1 MSYGNRYLEIRNFIR
16 YCTKLKVETDESEL
30 EYYEEKGIMLPVAR
44 VVLPEE
50 YIKRTSKARPT
61 ASTEMPLPDEWPELN
76 QLYDRL
82 LAHPQLYAEL
92 PDEELVDS
100 FDRAFDRNHPYLV
113 RPEPGNFKP
122 WDSYRVLVEYQDN
135 HDIEK
140 STAIHYYSYW
150 QVHQLYDIQKCPD
163 LYQNRFILSL
173 LPEEVKQRHRLP
185 RARNL
190 DIYRDF
196 HGRARFFD
204 ALSFYITMYHREHGR
219 TFASIPERHRVKTL
233 DRQQHKDYVER
244 LSAHAKFVCG
254 RYSLKEQDLYTF
266 LIRLLH
272 LRSDYIQAERLKL
285 ATELENDITYQAR
298 LTASI
303 TGKDLEEIANE
314 IGKIDTF
321 SVKRE
326 FRHIHLPTKERDEA
340 QQVLLHYA
348 KKMAQALAKNT
359 VQPSIGAFSENE
371 ISGLLDFCE
380 HNGLTLLPYTLSE
393 LLATEDEASRKF
405 RRLTLYGTS
414 KNLATCLEY
423 FLKAIASRGQITL
436 PSKATLTPVV
446 KTLMTNQTGWI
457 PLFEQRTSCLRGED
471 PAEFLSNLTRLL
483 NDHELAGSEDG
494 FWARCFLISCLARNL
509 AVHNYPTDDWFY
521 GDLYGEML
529 RHLLYSFFYSWHVA
543 KRAGWV

>member
-1 MSYGNRYLEIRNFIR
+1 MTYGNRYLEIRNVIR
-16 YCTKLKVETDESEL
+16 YCTKLKVKTDESEL

-50 YIKRTSKARPT
+50 YIKRTSKAR
-61 ASTEMPLPDEWPELN
+61 SSGSSEMPLPEEWPEVN

-82 LAHPQLYAEL
+82 LIVPQHYAEL

-196 HGRARFFD
+196 HARARLFD
-204 ALSFYITMYHREHGR
+204 ALSFCITMYHREHGR
-219 TFASIPERHRVKTL
+219 TFALIPERHRVKTL
-233 DRQQHKDYVER
+233 DKQQHKDYVER

-254 RYSLKEQDLYTF
+254 RYSLQEQDLYTF
-266 LIRLLH
+266 LTQLLE
-272 LRSDYIQAERLKL
+272 LRRDYIQAERLKL
-285 ATELENDITYQAR
+285 AAELENDITYQAR

-303 TGKDLEEIANE
+303 TGKDWQEIGNE
-314 IGKIDTF
+314 IGKI
-321 SVKRE
+321 
-326 FRHIHLPTKERDEA
+326 A
-340 QQVLLHYA
+340 
-348 KKMAQALAKNT
+348 
-359 VQPSIGAFSENE
+359 PS
-371 ISGLLDFCE
+371 
-380 HNGLTLLPYTLSE
+380 
-393 LLATEDEASRKF
+393 
-405 RRLTLYGTS
+405 
-414 KNLATCLEY
+414 
-423 FLKAIASRGQITL
+423 
-436 PSKATLTPVV
+436 
-446 KTLMTNQTGWI
+446 
-457 PLFEQRTSCLRGED
+457 
-471 PAEFLSNLTRLL
+471 
-483 NDHELAGSEDG
+483 
-494 FWARCFLISCLARNL
+494 
-509 AVHNYPTDDWFY
+509 
-521 GDLYGEML
+521 
-529 RHLLYSFFYSWHVA
+529 
-543 KRAGWV
+543 